1 MKPFK
6 EELVQTRLN
15 QGQGI
20 DALAETIRE
29 LILNQ
34 RVRSM
39 VEERMDDFRIVHI
52 MDSPKWYEE
61 LVYCLLTA
69 YASARMGQKCVDA
82 LLCDDILMNGSLN
95 EVSGCLISE
104 GHRFAKIRAE
114 YIYNTRHLASTIKQ
128 KIQSFNETRKARD
141 WLATNIKGL
150 GLKEASHYLRNVGY
164 FDLAILDRHI
174 LANMN
179 EHEIID
185 HPKNKSLTRKRYLE
199 YEEKLQLVADKL
211 NVLPGELDL
220 YMWYR
225 KTGKVMK

>member
-1 MKPFK
+1 
-6 EELVQTRLN
+6 VH
-15 QGQGI
+15 
-20 DALAETIRE
+20 LADT
-29 LILNQ
+29 N
-34 RVRSM
+34 
-39 VEERMDDFRIVHI
+39 
-52 MDSPKWYEE
+52 KWYEE

-82 LLCDDILMNGSLN
+82 LCYDKILIDGSLKDITD
-95 EVSGCLISE
+95 CLITE
-104 GHRFAKIRAE
+104 GHRFAKTRAD
-114 YIYNTRHLASTIKQ
+114 YIYNTRQLAPTIKQ
-128 KIQSFNETRKARD
+128 KIQSFKETKQTRD
-141 WLATNIKGL
+141 WLTKNIKGI

-174 LANMN
+174 IANMN

-211 NVLPGELDL
+211 NLLPGELDL

>member
-1 MKPFK
+1 
-6 EELVQTRLN
+6 
-15 QGQGI
+15 
-20 DALAETIRE
+20 
-29 LILNQ
+29 
-34 RVRSM
+34 M
-39 VEERMDDFRIVHI
+39 VEKRMDEFREVHLA
-52 MDSPKWYEE
+52 DTNKWYEE

-82 LLCDDILMNGSLN
+82 LCYDQILIDGTLNDITD
-95 EVSGCLISE
+95 CLVTE

-114 YIYNTRHLASTIKQ
+114 YIYNTRHLAPTIKQ
-128 KIQSFNETRKARD
+128 KIQSFKDTKLTRE
-141 WLATNIKGL
+141 WLAKNIKGI

-185 HPKNKSLTRKRYLE
+185 HQKNKSLTRKRYLE
-199 YEEKLQLVADKL
+199 YEEKLQLIADRL
-211 NVLPGELDL
+211 DVIPGELDL